1 MKKKILLTDEQYKEL
16 VKVVFYGE
24 WLLNA
29 NKVGME
35 SMDKESMEIR
45 DYIYNHRDTF
55 SLSEWMIETN
65 DGPEIKTKIVLDLL
79 DNVFEYN
86 EHVFWMLLI
95 EKLADRDA
103 LEEIDQSDE
112 VLSDSQKE
120 DIVFEHQDKYTDV
133 FANKGLKPLRLV
145 DDE

>member
-29 NKVGME
+29 NKVGEE
-35 SMDKESMEIR
+35 SMDTKAIEIR

-65 DGPEIKTKIVLDLL
+65 DGPEIKQKIVLDLL
-79 DNVFEYN
+79 DNVLEYN

-95 EKLADRDA
+95 EKLGERDA
-103 LEEIDQSDE
+103 LEEIEQSHE

-120 DIVFEHQDKYTDV
+120 DIVFEHQDKYSAV
-133 FANKGLKPLRLV
+133 FTNKGLQPLRLV
-145 DDE
+145 DEE